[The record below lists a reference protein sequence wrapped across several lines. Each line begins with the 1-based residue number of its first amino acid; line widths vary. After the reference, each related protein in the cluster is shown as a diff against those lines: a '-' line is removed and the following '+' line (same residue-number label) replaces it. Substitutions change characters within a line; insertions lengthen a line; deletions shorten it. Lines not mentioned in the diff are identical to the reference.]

1 MNRRP
6 PRSTRTA
13 TIFPYTTR
21 FRSRAPDPEFEIVVG
36 HRASP
41 SFLLDGRSSGRAFKG
56 LHRVSRETHGYPPRD
71 EATLT
76 TMEARAC
83 PCLHSKRCADLRFRV
98 SWSPNLY
105 LAVIPCSHL
114 QKPPLD
120 ESGPPQTPATTLRDH
135 RI

>member
-71 EATLT
+71 EATLP

-83 PCLHSKRCADLRFRV
+83 PCLHRKRCAAIRLRG
-98 SWSPNLY
+98 SWSHKPVLD
-105 LAVIPCSHL
+105 VIPISPLHN
-114 QKPPLD
+114 PPLNRT
-120 ESGPPQTPATTLRDH
+120 SP
-135 RI
+135 